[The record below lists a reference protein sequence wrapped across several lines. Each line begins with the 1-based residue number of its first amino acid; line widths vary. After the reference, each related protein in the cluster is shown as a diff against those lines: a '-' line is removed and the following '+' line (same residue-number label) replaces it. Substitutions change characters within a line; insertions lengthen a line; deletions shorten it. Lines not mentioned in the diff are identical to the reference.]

1 MEKLIKGEKDLFE
14 IELEGL
20 VGSYLSDDGVNCF
33 LKFYTKGKRD
43 AGEVVIDALYPA
55 EDGDTNKMYAVVDTS
70 TLPEGELVCEG
81 TIEYPNPLVTEQL
94 TGKAYTT
101 TDCEITVNR

>member
-20 VGSYLSDDGVNCF
+20 VGSYLTDQGVSCELEF
-33 LKFYTKGKRD
+33 FVKGRR
-43 AGEVVIDALYPA
+43 GEGTVKVNELYPV
-55 EDGDTNKMYAVVDTS
+55 EEGDSNKMYAVVDTS

-94 TGKAYTT
+94 TGKAYTDT
-101 TDCEITVNR
+101 ECEITVNR